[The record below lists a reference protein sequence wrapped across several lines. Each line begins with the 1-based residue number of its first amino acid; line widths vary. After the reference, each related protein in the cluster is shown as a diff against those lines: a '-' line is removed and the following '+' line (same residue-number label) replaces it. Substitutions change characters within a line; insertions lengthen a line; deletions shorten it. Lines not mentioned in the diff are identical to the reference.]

1 MMQPGHAMIV
11 EAQEDAL
18 DPLAAVG
25 EACGQFAIECSDV
38 AGHVNRVAERIRAN
52 TVLLSRLR
60 ATSAELLDGQQDVAD
75 ATLDA
80 QAFANQA
87 QQSIASSH
95 AVIERAMDSV
105 NGMIDLV
112 VGLDHRLNALG
123 EALGLVGTLSGTI
136 DALARQTDYLALNAT
151 IERSEEHTSELQ
163 SLMRNSYAV

>member
-80 QAFANQA
+80 QAFATQA
-87 QQSIASSH
+87 PQAIASSH
-95 AVIERAMDSV
+95 AEIGRTSARERAGSSV
-105 NGMIDLV
+105 
-112 VGLDHRLNALG
+112 
-123 EALGLVGTLSGTI
+123 
-136 DALARQTDYLALNAT
+136 
-151 IERSEEHTSELQ
+151 
-163 SLMRNSYAV
+163 